1 MAGTVFSDQRAAPGA
16 STIISN
22 PNVFPPRVADTR
34 PAKVFAD
41 QKHAPG
47 QPSIPFVSSRRGDQ

>member
-1 MAGTVFSDQRAAPGA
+1 VFSDHPAAVDTA
-16 STIISN
+16 VIVHN

-41 QKHAPG
+41 QRHVSG
-47 QPSIPFVSSRRGDQ
+47 LSVIPFTPGRRGDQ